1 MSTTTDAIRNV
12 AVAGHGT
19 TGKTTLVEHLL
30 FAGGAIPKAETVE
43 SGRTTSDYFPDETE
57 NGFSVHT
64 TLTHLNWDGH
74 KVNVLDTP
82 GAADFVGEVVAAF
95 RAAESAVLTVAAKS
109 GVQIETVKLW
119 RRLEDRGMPRL
130 VFVTKMDEDRAD
142 FNQALSDLGSKF
154 EKTFVPV
161 IIPMGSGDDF
171 QGVIDLLHMKA
182 YLVPEEGKTEQAV
195 DIPEA
200 FKSVAEEA
208 HATLME
214 AAAEGDD
221 DLLAKYLEEEQLT
234 DEEVFTGVTEGL
246 RENKIVPV
254 AAGAPLSHSGLA
266 AFLTLL
272 ATAAPS
278 PNQIS
283 ERVIPGDADE
293 VDESQEEEL
302 HISADSPFS
311 ALCFK
316 TAIDQFSGK
325 LSFIKVMSG
334 NLNGDT
340 EAFNAREKKKEKISK
355 IYTSQG
361 KKLEEVSELTA
372 GDIGVLAK
380 VTSVNTNDTLCTHDK
395 VFTFSPLKL
404 PQPVHAVAI
413 HGVERK
419 DEDKLGDM
427 LHRAVEEDLTFTVT
441 FDEETKE
448 TVIAGM
454 GELHL
459 NMVLDKLKAN
469 KVNVETKVPKVAY
482 RETITKKAD
491 AQYRHKKQSGGH
503 GQFGEVV
510 IQIHPLER
518 GEFYQ
523 FENMIRGMAVSKGY
537 VPGIEKGL
545 HEAMEEGVVAGYPMV
560 DIGIQLLDGK
570 EHPVDSSEMAFK
582 MAAKGAMRDAM
593 SKAGPTLLEPVMDL
607 SVFIE
612 EQYLGDVLSDMTSR
626 RGRVQGQETLGG
638 GFMEIRAQVPQAE
651 LMRYAIDLRSL
662 TSGTGGFEMDFS
674 HYEPISGRVADEVVK
689 AAQAE
694 KAEAG

>member
-30 FAGGAIPKAETVE
+30 FAGGAVPKAETVE
-43 SGRTTSDYFPDETE
+43 SGRTTSDYFPDEIE
-57 NGFSVHT
+57 NGFSIHT
-64 TLTHLNWDGH
+64 TLTHLTWDNH
-74 KVNVLDTP
+74 KVNLLDTP
-82 GAADFVGEVVAAF
+82 GASDFVGEVVAAF
-95 RAAESAVLTVAAKS
+95 RAAESAVLTVGAKS
-109 GVQIETVKLW
+109 GVQIETIKLW
-119 RRLEDRGMPRL
+119 RRLEDRNMPRMI
-130 VFVTKMDEDRAD
+130 FVTKMDEDRAD
-142 FNQALSDLGSKF
+142 FTQTLADLGEKF
-154 EKTFVPV
+154 DKTFVPV
-161 IIPMGSGDDF
+161 TIPMGSGGDYK
-171 QGVIDLLHMKA
+171 GVIDLLHMKA
-182 YLVPEEGKTEQAV
+182 YPMPEPGKAEAAT
-195 DIPEA
+195 DIPDDFTDAAAEA
-200 FKSVAEEA
+200 RSA
-208 HATLME
+208 LME

-221 DLLAKYLEEEQLT
+221 DLLTKYLEEESLT
-234 DEEVFTGVTEGL
+234 DDEIFTGVTEGL
-246 RENKIVPV
+246 RDNKIVPV
-254 AAGAPLSHSGLA
+254 VCGAPLQHSGLA
-266 AFLTLL
+266 AFLSLL

-278 PNQIS
+278 PANIT
-283 ERVIPGDADE
+283 EHIIPGAE
-293 VDESQEEEL
+293 GEGEGKEEEMK
-302 HISADSPFS
+302 ISSEGSFS

-334 NLNGDT
+334 SLSSDT
-340 EAFNAREKKKEKISK
+340 ETYSARENKKEKITK
-355 IYTSQG
+355 IYTTQG
-361 KKLEEVSELTA
+361 KKLDEISELVA
-372 GDIGVLAK
+372 GDIGVLTK
-380 VTSVNTNDTLCTHDK
+380 VSSVNTNDTLCTPGN
-395 VFTFSPLKL
+395 VFTFSALKL

-413 HGVERK
+413 HGAERK

-427 LHRAVEEDLTFTVT
+427 LHRLVEEDLTFTVE
-441 FDEETKE
+441 FNEETKE

-469 KVNVETKVPKVAY
+469 KVNVETTVPKVAY

-491 AQYRHKKQSGGH
+491 SQYRHKKQSGGH

-510 IQIHPLER
+510 IQIEPLER
-518 GEFYQ
+518 GEYYK

-607 SVFIE
+607 QVFIE

-626 RGRVQGQETLGG
+626 RGRVQGQESIGG

-662 TSGTGGFEMDFS
+662 TSGTGGFEMEFN
-674 HYEPISGRVADEVVK
+674 HYEPISGRVADEVIK
-689 AAQAE
+689 AAEAE
-694 KAEAG
+694 KAEAS

>member
-30 FAGGAIPKAETVE
+30 FAGGAISKPETVE
-43 SGRTTSDYFPDETE
+43 SGKTTSDYFPDEIE
-57 NGFSVHT
+57 NTFSIHT
-64 TLTHLNWDGH
+64 TLTHLTWDDH
-74 KVNVLDTP
+74 KVNLLDTP
-82 GAADFVGEVVAAF
+82 GAPDFVGEVVAAF
-95 RAAESAVLTVAAKS
+95 RAAESAVLTVGAKS
-109 GVQIETVKLW
+109 GVQIETIKLW
-119 RRLEDRGMPRL
+119 RRLDDRNMPRMI
-130 VFVTKMDEDRAD
+130 FVTKMDEDRAD
-142 FNQALSDLGSKF
+142 FNQTLSDLSDKF
-154 EKTFVPV
+154 EKTFVPIV
-161 IIPMGSGDDF
+161 MPMGSGDSY
-171 QGVIDLLHMKA
+171 QGVVDLLHMKA
-182 YLVPEEGKTEQAV
+182 YLTPEEGKTEKAV
-195 DIPEA
+195 DVPEE
-200 FKSVAEEA
+200 FKEAAEQA
-208 HATLME
+208 RATLME

-221 DLLAKYLEEEQLT
+221 ELLTKYLEEESLT
-234 DEEVFTGVTEGL
+234 DDEIFTGVTEGL
-246 RENKIVPV
+246 RDNKIVPV
-254 AAGAPLSHSGLA
+254 AGGAPLSHSGLA
-266 AFLTLL
+266 AFLSLL

-278 PNQIS
+278 PAHIK
-283 ERVIPGDADE
+283 ERILRGE
-293 VDESQEEEL
+293 GEEQQEEEL
-302 HISADSPFS
+302 EIAADGSFS

-334 NLNGDT
+334 ALNSAT
-340 EAFNAREKKKEKISK
+340 EAYNAREKKKEKISK
-355 IYTSQG
+355 IYTAQG
-361 KKLEEVSELTA
+361 KKLDEVNEVSA
-372 GDIGVLAK
+372 GDIGLLAK
-380 VTSVNTNDTLCTHDK
+380 VSSVDTNDTLCTQDD
-395 VFTFSPLKL
+395 VFTFASLRL

-413 HGVERK
+413 HGAERK

-427 LHRAVEEDLTFTVT
+427 LHRVVEEDLTFTVN

-482 RETITKKAD
+482 RETITRKAD

-510 IQIHPLER
+510 IQIEPLER
-518 GEFYQ
+518 GEYYK

-593 SKAGPTLLEPVMDL
+593 QKAGPTLLEPVMNL

-626 RGRVQGQETLGG
+626 RGRVQGQEPLGG

-662 TSGTGGFEMDFS
+662 TSGTGAFEMDFS
-674 HYEPISGRVADEVVK
+674 HYEPISGRVADEVIK
-689 AAQAE
+689 AAEAE